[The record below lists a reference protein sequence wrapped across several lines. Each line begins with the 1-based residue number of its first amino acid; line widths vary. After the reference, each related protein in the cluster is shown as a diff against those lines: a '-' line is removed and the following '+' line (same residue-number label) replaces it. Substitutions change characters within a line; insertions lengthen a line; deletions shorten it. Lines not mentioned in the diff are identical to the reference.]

1 MRETWVRFLGWE
13 GPLEK
18 EMATH
23 SCILAWRTPWIEE
36 PVRIQFTGLQESD
49 TTEQLNHHHFPGS
62 PVIKIRASTAG
73 GMGSSPGGG
82 TKILHVSWH
91 GQKQE
96 GRPPALQDY
105 LQMHQYPKRQQHP
118 LGQYPTSGLE
128 GGWVSVSSRLPVPQ
142 AREHGPFLRS
152 QIFFSHE
159 CSFLTRTPNGSYITQ

>member
-1 MRETWVRFLGWE
+1 
-13 GPLEK
+13 
-18 EMATH
+18 MATH

-36 PVRIQFTGLQESD
+36 PVWIQFTGLQESD
-49 TTEQLNHHHFPGS
+49 TPEQLNHHHFPGS
-62 PVIKIRASTAG
+62 PAIKIRASTAG

-82 TKILHVSWH
+82 LDNILHVSWH